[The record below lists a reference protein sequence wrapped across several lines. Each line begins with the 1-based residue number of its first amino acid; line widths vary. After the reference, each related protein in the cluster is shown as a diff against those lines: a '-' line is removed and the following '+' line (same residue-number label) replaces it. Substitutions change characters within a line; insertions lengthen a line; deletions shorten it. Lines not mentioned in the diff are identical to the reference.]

1 MKKMLLIMMAL
12 VGGMTA
18 GAQEVG
24 EITDSVKAGLHS
36 DNVKDAVNT
45 VKGAFEEKVIEAVK
59 LVGTWTYVE
68 PVVMPLNNK
77 LLSKAAGWLADDELE
92 KVLRAYVEKANVTPE
107 NTSITFRKNGTFSRS
122 TAGRKQQGVWMVHGD
137 NLILGIDNVKIAELT
152 TRLEGDSLK
161 MVVDV
166 ARVMTLLQRAGA
178 LSDSKT
184 HNALIKISKRVKG
197 VGGGFLMTR
206 KKSTDRKSS
215 SKKQVIK

>member
-24 EITDSVKAGLHS
+24 EISDSVKAGLHS
-36 DNVKDAVNT
+36 DNVKEAVNT
-45 VKGAFEEKVIEAVK
+45 VKGAFEEKVIEAAK

-92 KVLRAYVEKANVTPE
+92 KVLRAYVEKANVTPQ

-152 TRLEGDSLK
+152 THLEGDTLK

-178 LSDSKT
+178 LPDSKP

-197 VGGGFLMTR
+197 VGGGFVMAR
-206 KKSTDRKSS
+206 KKSTASKSS
-215 SKKQVIK
+215 RRK

>member
-45 VKGAFEEKVIEAVK
+45 VKGAFEEKVIEAAK

-137 NLILGIDNVKIAELT
+137 NLILGIDNVQIAELT
-152 TRLEGDSLK
+152 THLEGDSLK
-161 MVVDV
+161 MVVEV
-166 ARVMTLLQRAGA
+166 SRVMGLLQKAGA

-206 KKSTDRKSS
+206 KKSTDRKASS
-215 SKKQVIK
+215 RK

>member
-45 VKGAFEEKVIEAVK
+45 VKGAFEEKVIEAAK

-92 KVLRAYVEKANVTPE
+92 KVLRAYVEKANVTPQ

-137 NLILGIDNVKIAELT
+137 HLILGIDNVQIAELT
-152 TRLEGDSLK
+152 THLEGDSLK
-161 MVVDV
+161 MVVEV
-166 ARVMTLLQRAGA
+166 SRVMGLLQKAGA

-184 HNALIKISKRVKG
+184 HNALIKVAKRVKG
-197 VGGGFLMTR
+197 VGGGFVMAR
-206 KKSTDRKSS
+206 KKSTDRKASS
-215 SKKQVIK
+215 RK

>member
-45 VKGAFEEKVIEAVK
+45 VKGAFEEKVIEAAK

-137 NLILGIDNVKIAELT
+137 HLILGIDNVQIAELT
-152 TRLEGDSLK
+152 THLEGDSLK
-161 MVVDV
+161 MVVEV
-166 ARVMTLLQRAGA
+166 SRVMGLLQKAGA

-184 HNALIKISKRVKG
+184 HNALIKVAKRVKG

-206 KKSTDRKSS
+206 KKSTDRKASS
-215 SKKQVIK
+215 RK

>member
-24 EITDSVKAGLHS
+24 EISDSVKAGLHS
-36 DNVKDAVNT
+36 DNVKEAVNT
-45 VKGAFEEKVIEAVK
+45 VKGAFETKVVEAAK

-152 TRLEGDSLK
+152 THLEGDTLK
-161 MVVDV
+161 MVVEV
-166 ARVMTLLQRAGA
+166 SRVMGLLQKAGA

-184 HNALIKISKRVKG
+184 HNALIKVAKRVKG

-206 KKSTDRKSS
+206 KKSTDRKASS
-215 SKKQVIK
+215 RK

>member
-45 VKGAFEEKVIEAVK
+45 VKGAFEEKVIEAGK

-92 KVLRAYVEKANVTPE
+92 KVLSAYVEKANVTPE

-152 TRLEGDSLK
+152 THLEGDTLK

-184 HNALIKISKRVKG
+184 HNALIKVAKRVKG
-197 VGGGFLMTR
+197 VGGGFLMAR
-206 KKSTDRKSS
+206 KKSSAAKSS
-215 SKKQVIK
+215 RRK

>member
-24 EITDSVKAGLHS
+24 EISDSVKAGLHS

-45 VKGAFEEKVIEAVK
+45 VKGAFEEKVIEAAK

-92 KVLRAYVEKANVTPE
+92 KVLRAYVEKANVTPQ

-152 TRLEGDSLK
+152 THLEGDSLK

-197 VGGGFLMTR
+197 VGGGFLMAR
-206 KKSTDRKSS
+206 KKSADRKASS
-215 SKKQVIK
+215 RK

>member
-45 VKGAFEEKVIEAVK
+45 VKGAFEEKVIEAAK

-92 KVLRAYVEKANVTPE
+92 KVLRAYVEKANVTPQ

-152 TRLEGDSLK
+152 THLEGDSLK
-161 MVVDV
+161 MVVEV
-166 ARVMTLLQRAGA
+166 SRVMGLLQKAGA

-184 HNALIKISKRVKG
+184 HNALIKVAKRVKG
-197 VGGGFLMTR
+197 VGGGFLMAR
-206 KKSTDRKSS
+206 KKSTASKSS
-215 SKKQVIK
+215 RRK

>member
-24 EITDSVKAGLHS
+24 EISDSVKAGLHS

-45 VKGAFEEKVIEAVK
+45 VKGAFEEKVIEAAK

-92 KVLRAYVEKANVTPE
+92 KVLRAYVEKANVTPQ

-152 TRLEGDSLK
+152 THLEGDTLK

-184 HNALIKISKRVKG
+184 HNALIKVAKRVKG
-197 VGGGFLMTR
+197 VGGGFLMAR
-206 KKSTDRKSS
+206 KKSADRKSS
-215 SKKQVIK
+215 RRK

>member
-24 EITDSVKAGLHS
+24 EISDSVKAGLHS
-36 DNVKDAVNT
+36 DNVKEAVNT
-45 VKGAFEEKVIEAVK
+45 VKGAFEEKVIEAAK

-92 KVLRAYVEKANVTPE
+92 KVLRAYVEKANVTPQ

-152 TRLEGDSLK
+152 THLEGDTLK

-184 HNALIKISKRVKG
+184 HNALIKVAKRVKG
-197 VGGGFLMTR
+197 VGGGFVMAR
-206 KKSTDRKSS
+206 KKSTASKSS
-215 SKKQVIK
+215 RRK

>member
-45 VKGAFEEKVIEAVK
+45 VKGAFEEKVIEAAK

-92 KVLRAYVEKANVTPE
+92 KVLRAYVEKANVTPQ

-137 NLILGIDNVKIAELT
+137 HLILGIDNVQIAELT
-152 TRLEGDSLK
+152 THLEGDSLK
-161 MVVDV
+161 MVVEV
-166 ARVMTLLQRAGA
+166 SRVMGLLQKAGA

-184 HNALIKISKRVKG
+184 HNALIKVAKRVKG
-197 VGGGFLMTR
+197 VGGGFVMAR
-206 KKSTDRKSS
+206 KKSTASKSS
-215 SKKQVIK
+215 RRK

>member
-1 MKKMLLIMMAL
+1 
-12 VGGMTA
+12 
-18 GAQEVG
+18 
-24 EITDSVKAGLHS
+24 
-36 DNVKDAVNT
+36 
-45 VKGAFEEKVIEAVK
+45 
-59 LVGTWTYVE
+59 
-68 PVVMPLNNK
+68 
-77 LLSKAAGWLADDELE
+77 
-92 KVLRAYVEKANVTPE
+92 VTPE

-152 TRLEGDSLK
+152 THLEGDTLK

-197 VGGGFLMTR
+197 VGGGFVMAR
-206 KKSTDRKSS
+206 KKSADRKASRR
-215 SKKQVIK
+215 K

>member
-24 EITDSVKAGLHS
+24 EISDSVKAGLHS

-45 VKGAFEEKVIEAVK
+45 VKGAFEEKVIEAAK

-92 KVLRAYVEKANVTPE
+92 KVLSAYVEKANVTPE

-152 TRLEGDSLK
+152 THLEGDTLK

-178 LSDSKT
+178 LSDSRT

-206 KKSTDRKSS
+206 KKSTDRKASS
-215 SKKQVIK
+215 RK

>member
-1 MKKMLLIMMAL
+1 MKKLLLIMMAL

-45 VKGAFEEKVIEAVK
+45 VKGAFEEKVIEAAK

-92 KVLRAYVEKANVTPE
+92 KVLSAYVEKANVTPE

-137 NLILGIDNVKIAELT
+137 HLILGIDNVQIAELT
-152 TRLEGDSLK
+152 THLEGDSLK
-161 MVVDV
+161 MVVEV
-166 ARVMTLLQRAGA
+166 SRVMGLLQKAGA

-184 HNALIKISKRVKG
+184 HNALIKVAKRVKG
-197 VGGGFLMTR
+197 VGGGFLMAR
-206 KKSTDRKSS
+206 KKSTASKSS
-215 SKKQVIK
+215 RRK

>member
-18 GAQEVG
+18 GAQKVA
-24 EITDSVKAGLHS
+24 EISDSVKAGVHS

-45 VKGAFEEKVIEAVK
+45 VKGAFEKKSVEAAK

-92 KVLRAYVEKANVTPE
+92 KVLRAYVEKANVTPQ
-107 NTSITFRKNGTFSRS
+107 NTSLTLRQDGTFSRS
-122 TAGRKQQGVWMVHGD
+122 TAGRKQQGVWMVNGD
-137 NLILGIDNVKIAELT
+137 KLMLGINNVQIAALT
-152 TRLEGDSLK
+152 THLENDTLK
-161 MVVDV
+161 MVVEV
-166 ARVMTLLQRAGA
+166 SRVMSLLQTAGA

-197 VGGGFLMTR
+197 VGGGFLMAR
-206 KKSTDRKSS
+206 KKSTAASKSS
-215 SKKQVIK
+215 SRK

>member
-24 EITDSVKAGLHS
+24 EISDSVKAGLHS

-45 VKGAFEEKVIEAVK
+45 VKGAFEEKVIEAAK

-92 KVLRAYVEKANVTPE
+92 KVLRAYVEKANVTPQ

-137 NLILGIDNVKIAELT
+137 HLILGIDNVQIAELT
-152 TRLEGDSLK
+152 THLEGDSLK
-161 MVVDV
+161 MVVEV
-166 ARVMTLLQRAGA
+166 SRVMGLLQKAGA

-206 KKSTDRKSS
+206 KKSTDRKASS
-215 SKKQVIK
+215 RK

>member
-18 GAQEVG
+18 GAQKVA
-24 EITDSVKAGLHS
+24 EISDSVKAGVHS

-45 VKGAFEEKVIEAVK
+45 VKGAFEKKSVEAAK

-92 KVLRAYVEKANVTPE
+92 KVLRAYVEKANVTPQ
-107 NTSITFRKNGTFSRS
+107 NTSLTLRQDGTFNRS
-122 TAGRKQQGVWMVHGD
+122 TAGRKQQGVWMVNGD
-137 NLILGIDNVKIAELT
+137 KLMLGINNVQIAALT
-152 TRLEGDSLK
+152 THLENDTLK
-161 MVVDV
+161 MVVEV
-166 ARVMTLLQRAGA
+166 SRVMSLLQTAGA

-184 HNALIKISKRVKG
+184 HNALIKVSKRVKG
-197 VGGGFLMTR
+197 VGGGFVMAR
-206 KKSTDRKSS
+206 KKTSAPKASKRK
-215 SKKQVIK
+215 

>member
-24 EITDSVKAGLHS
+24 EISDSVKAGLHS

-45 VKGAFEEKVIEAVK
+45 VKGAFEEKVIEAAK

-92 KVLRAYVEKANVTPE
+92 KVLRAYVEKANVTPQ

-184 HNALIKISKRVKG
+184 HNALIKVSKRVKG
-197 VGGGFLMTR
+197 VGGGFVMAR
-206 KKSTDRKSS
+206 KKSTASKSS
-215 SKKQVIK
+215 RRK